1 MMSCRW
7 PKNVIVVNPKP
18 APPAPPFEI
27 LPIGRPVPTDGPNER
42 LSDRVFT
49 CLYRADRSGSPAHSP
64 ERETTGQRPVP
75 IARDTPTSGSRVTG
89 EVSEALTIEL

>member
-1 MMSCRW
+1 MSCRW

-27 LPIGRPVPTDGPNER
+27 LPIRRPVPTDGPHER

-49 CLYRADRSGSPAHSP
+49 CLYRAGRGGIVREP
-64 ERETTGQRPVP
+64 EGIETPLPGK
-75 IARDTPTSGSRVTG
+75 S
-89 EVSEALTIEL
+89 SERTWSKG